1 MTLDEI
7 KAYVSENGNDDS
19 LVFENPNY
27 ESAFIGVSSCGKAI
41 YDHELMIEYLVTN
54 EKMNYEEAA
63 DFVSYS
69 TLRSLGYYEN
79 SPIVLMRKY
88 D

>member
-7 KAYVSENGNDDS
+7 KQYVVENGNEDS
-19 LVFENPNY
+19 LVFENPAY

-41 YDHELMIEYLVTN
+41 YDHQLMIEYLVTN
-54 EKMNYEEAA
+54 DEMDYEEAA
-63 DFVSYS
+63 DFVSYG

-79 SPIVLMRKY
+79 SPIVLFRIIE
-88 D
+88 